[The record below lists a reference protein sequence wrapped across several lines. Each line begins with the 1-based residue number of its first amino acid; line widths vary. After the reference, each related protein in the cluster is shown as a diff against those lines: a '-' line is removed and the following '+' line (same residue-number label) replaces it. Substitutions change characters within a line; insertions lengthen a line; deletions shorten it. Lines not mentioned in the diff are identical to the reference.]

1 MQPSQQGL
9 FLWEDQNIRGT
20 NYMFQPK
27 LYILVKI
34 YWWYFAVLIKIYPL
48 NHLKIQKEVSL
59 NSHAMYHGVR

>member
-48 NHLKIQKEVSL
+48 NHLKIQKEVS
-59 NSHAMYHGVR
+59 